1 MPVVPRKSLHIAWVA
16 YPPEETGGVPGV
28 AKEVLE
34 GLVELGHR
42 IDSFRPGKPSELP
55 RGLAEA
61 DNFTTVCGTS
71 GWKWNRWYSRT
82 RATAYV
88 SSKFV
93 RMVAI
98 RRLRKELARRHRE
111 DPYDL
116 IYQGGTMSPCVPPS
130 LLGRVPL
137 VSHPQTHF
145 AGELKFLVAERHLAF
160 RCQPFYIFA
169 VAAAARWVQTIFQRR
184 GIRRAN
190 LLIGISSVLRDQIVA
205 DYDFPFERT
214 VVIPSAIDMERFEPT
229 DRELP
234 ATPTVIVVSR
244 VIARKG
250 IEDVV
255 ALARL
260 LRERDVDVRFRIVGG
275 TSVWSNYTKLLEDL
289 PAESSEYIGG
299 VPSSQIPSELARS
312 DLLLLASKY
321 EPFGLVVSEALAS
334 GIPAIGTS
342 AVGAIEGVDST
353 VATVLEPGDVA
364 AMATAITE
372 MLDRV
377 RRSPAEMRSLARA
390 EAERLFAPEV
400 VCEQIST
407 ALERL
412 VDRPPNGAIAAA
424 PPESGAQSIPGIEV
438 RS

>member
-1 MPVVPRKSLHIAWVA
+1 MPAVPRKSLHIAWVA
-16 YPPEETGGVPGV
+16 YPPEESGGVPGV
-28 AKEVLE
+28 ARELLE

-42 IDSFRPGKPSELP
+42 IDSFRPGNPSELP

-61 DNFTTVCGTS
+61 DNFTTIWGSS

-88 SSKFV
+88 SGRV
-93 RMVAI
+93 ARMVGT
-98 RRLRKELARRHRE
+98 RRLRKELARRHRD

-116 IYQGGTMSPCVPPS
+116 IYQGGSMSPSVPSS
-130 LLGRVPL
+130 LLGSVPL

-145 AGELKFLVAERHLAF
+145 AGELKFLVAERRLAF
-160 RCQPFYIFA
+160 RCQPKYIFG
-169 VAAAARWVQTIFQRR
+169 VAAAARWVETIFQRR
-184 GIRRAN
+184 GIRRAS

-205 DYDFPFERT
+205 DYDFPLERT
-214 VVIPSAIDMERFEPT
+214 VVIPSPIDIERFEPT

-244 VIARKG
+244 IIARKG

-255 ALARL
+255 ALTRML
-260 LRERDVDVRFRIVGG
+260 LERNVNVRFRLVGG

-289 PAESSEYIGG
+289 PAENSEYIGG
-299 VPSSQIPSELARS
+299 VPSSQVPSELARS

-334 GIPAIGTS
+334 GIPVIGTS
-342 AVGAIEGVDST
+342 AVGAVEGVDST
-353 VATVLEPGDVA
+353 VATVLQPGDVA
-364 AMATAITE
+364 GMAAAITE

-377 RRSPAEMRSLARA
+377 RRSPAEMRSRARA
-390 EAERLFAPEV
+390 EAERLFAPSV
-400 VCEQIST
+400 VCQQIST
-407 ALERL
+407 ALEQL
-412 VDRPPNGAIAAA
+412 VDGAPNGAIAAA
-424 PPESGAQSIPGIEV
+424 RPASEGQGVPGTGA

>member
-1 MPVVPRKSLHIAWVA
+1 MRAVPRKSLHIAWVTYA
-16 YPPEETGGVPGV
+16 PEQRGGVPGV
-28 AKEVLE
+28 ARELLE
-34 GLVELGHR
+34 GLVEQGHR

-61 DNFTTVCGTS
+61 DNFTTIWGANR
-71 GWKWNRWYSRT
+71 WKWNRWYSRT

-88 SSKFV
+88 SGRFA
-93 RMVAI
+93 RILAN
-98 RRLRKELARRHRE
+98 RRLRKESARRHRD

-116 IYQGGTMSPCVPPS
+116 IYGKSPSIPPS

-145 AGELKFLVAERHLAF
+145 AGELKFLVAERRLAF
-160 RCQPFYIFA
+160 RCQPVYIFA
-169 VAAAARWVQTIFQRR
+169 VAAAARWVQARLQRR
-184 GIRRAN
+184 GIQHAS
-190 LLIGISSVLRDQIVA
+190 LLICISSVLRDQIVA
-205 DYDFPFERT
+205 DYDFPLERT
-214 VVIPSAIDMERFEPT
+214 VVIPSPIDIERFKPT

-244 VIARKG
+244 IIARKG

-255 ALARL
+255 ALARML
-260 LRERDVDVRFRIVGG
+260 LERNVDVRFRLVGG
-275 TSVWSNYTKLLEDL
+275 ASVWSDYTKLLEEL
-289 PAESSEYIGG
+289 PAENSEYVGALPSSE
-299 VPSSQIPSELARS
+299 IPSELARS

-321 EPFGLVVSEALAS
+321 EPFGLVVSEALSS
-334 GIPAIGTS
+334 GVPVIGTS

-353 VATVLEPGDVA
+353 VATVLQPGDVA
-364 AMATAITE
+364 GMAAAITE

-390 EAERLFAPEV
+390 EAERLFAPDV
-400 VCEQIST
+400 VCRQIST

-412 VDRPPNGAIAAA
+412 VDSAPNGAMAAA
-424 PPESGAQSIPGIEV
+424 RPESEAQRVSRAGA